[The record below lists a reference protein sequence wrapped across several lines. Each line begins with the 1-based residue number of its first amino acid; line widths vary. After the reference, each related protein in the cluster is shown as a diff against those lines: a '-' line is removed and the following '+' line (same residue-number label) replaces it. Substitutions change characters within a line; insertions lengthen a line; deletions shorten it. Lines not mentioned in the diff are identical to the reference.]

1 MYSLNVNNNDIYFK
15 NVQLNELTEI
25 YKWYNN
31 IKEYGFATGVENP
44 VSFQDILKEYYK
56 VLSSPEEF
64 FISLYNIS
72 NEMVGVIK
80 GNFIEEKKIV
90 WIKVFIIK
98 TGFQKKGYGKKAVG
112 LLKDYFIKKIKQK
125 AYILPS
131 IKEIAGLMLFGKN
144 KALKR
149 LKI

>member
-98 TGFQKKGYGKKAVG
+98 TGFQKKAM
-112 LLKDYFIKKIKQK
+112 
-125 AYILPS
+125 
-131 IKEIAGLMLFGKN
+131 E
-144 KALKR
+144 KR
-149 LKI
+149 R